1 MSFETYIL
9 PILIFAVLGLL
20 AGVLLTVASKVF
32 EVKVDE
38 RIEKISEVLPQ
49 ANCGACGFAGCGDY
63 ATAIVEQGAAT
74 NLCKPGGMATAA
86 QVSGIMG
93 TEAEEMVPEVA
104 VLHCNGDC
112 NATQKKFDFNGV
124 PSCQA
129 AKRFYGGTGACSFG
143 CLGYGDCVHVC
154 DNDAI
159 SIKEGIAH
167 IEAARCGAC
176 GKCVKVCPQHLISIR
191 PVTKHIDVRCS
202 SGENGKLTKL
212 HCKNGC
218 IGCKIC
224 EKKCISG
231 AITVTD
237 FHASID
243 YAKCTGCGV
252 CYEACPVGAITNCE
266 K

>member
-1 MSFETYIL
+1 MSFETYVL

-86 QVSGIMG
+86 QVSSIMG

-143 CLGYGDCVHVC
+143 CLAC
-154 DNDAI
+154 
-159 SIKEGIAH
+159 
-167 IEAARCGAC
+167 ARCGAC

>member
-1 MSFETYIL
+1 MSFETYVL

-104 VLHCNGDC
+104 VLHCNGNC
-112 NATQKKFDFNGV
+112 NATQKSSTSTASPVARLPSGSIAEPAHAALAVWAMGTACMYATTTPSPSKKASPILKLPGAVPAASASRSV
-124 PSCQA
+124 PS
-129 AKRFYGGTGACSFG
+129 T
-143 CLGYGDCVHVC
+143 
-154 DNDAI
+154 
-159 SIKEGIAH
+159 
-167 IEAARCGAC
+167 
-176 GKCVKVCPQHLISIR
+176 
-191 PVTKHIDVRCS
+191 
-202 SGENGKLTKL
+202 
-212 HCKNGC
+212 
-218 IGCKIC
+218 
-224 EKKCISG
+224 
-231 AITVTD
+231 
-237 FHASID
+237 
-243 YAKCTGCGV
+243 
-252 CYEACPVGAITNCE
+252 
-266 K
+266 